1 MPKYNGDTIQ
11 AKMCAG
17 VDTDDELNIIRTSDD
32 GAVHTYLNGQE
43 AAIEVEGTVSV
54 DNFPATQDVN
64 IASQESPLEVEG
76 TVSVDNLNGLT
87 DVELRATPVETIEPA
102 SGNASTTSVTVTDSG
117 VTVLAANVDRLGG
130 LISNPGATDV
140 YISFGTSPATTSMHR
155 LSEKGVI
162 PIGRYTGAI
171 YGITASG
178 SQGVAVTEFEA

>member
-1 MPKYNGDTIQ
+1 MPLNDHQKQ
-11 AKMCAG
+11 AATKVVALEQTLSP
-17 VDTDDELNIIRTSDD
+17 VDWEALELED
-32 GAVHTYLNGQE
+32 GALRTHL
-43 AAIEVEGTVSV
+43 
-54 DNFPATQDVN
+54 
-64 IASQESPLEVEG
+64 ASQESPIEVEG

-87 DVELRATPVETIEPA
+87 DAELRATPVETVETEA
-102 SGNASTTSVTVTDSG
+102 GTSATTVVSVTDSG
-117 VTVLAANVDRLGG
+117 VTVLAANADRLGG

-140 YISFGTSPATTSMHR
+140 YISFGTNPATTSMHR